1 MSLLYSSVGDF
12 IAVVG
17 NGSSW
22 GFTRR
27 IKARMAGASELPV
40 RSINAPA
47 LLPGVDFSD
56 HSNFWKQGWDA
67 VMITDTAFYRNP
79 HYHERSDTP
88 ETLDYEKMAHVVTGL
103 FAAVTSL

>member
-1 MSLLYSSVGDF
+1 MSS
-12 IAVVG
+12 I
-17 NGSSW
+17 
-22 GFTRR
+22 
-27 IKARMAGASELPV
+27 
-40 RSINAPA
+40 RSILVP
-47 LLPGVDFSD
+47 VDFSD